1 MKTPGRR
8 AMTDDTLTD
17 LQRDHLRAAS
27 DHLEAE
33 LIAAIGERPN
43 PFDRYVIDTVQA
55 LRDYTAE
62 AAE

>member
-1 MKTPGRR
+1 
-8 AMTDDTLTD
+8 MTDDTLTD